1 MNTFRENHKTQL
13 DNDLLIIIV
22 TGNFNAMLGAHDI
35 GNKRSM
41 GRYGYSSVPMVVERP
56 QVDCI
61 D

>member
-1 MNTFRENHKTQL
+1 M
-13 DNDLLIIIV
+13 